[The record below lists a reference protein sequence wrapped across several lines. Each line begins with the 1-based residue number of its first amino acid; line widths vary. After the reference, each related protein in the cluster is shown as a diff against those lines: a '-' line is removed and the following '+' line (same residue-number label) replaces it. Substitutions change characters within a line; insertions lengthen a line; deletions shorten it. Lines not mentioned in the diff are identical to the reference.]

1 MRTPRS
7 SWKSA
12 PRWSRRRRSRSPA
25 ACSPSAALGPDAR
38 PGLTGQQVRDAWRT
52 IAAATHPDRPDSGDP
67 DAYAAPR
74 LPADRADTAVLA
86 ALAAF
91 YAQDT
96 TLITTA
102 ITRAQAHH
110 ADGHAG
116 RQAEAGALLA
126 QIKAKETATGRYK
139 IPAPCTPIPG
149 HDTAGQAA
157 VRTMPQQVGPVGFEP
172 TLSST

>member
-96 TLITTA
+96 TRITTA

-139 IPAPCTPIPG
+139 IPAQAHPSPDTTPPG
-149 HDTAGQAA
+149 RRRFAQCHNRSGLH
-157 VRTMPQQVGPVGFEP
+157 VWP
-172 TLSST
+172 

>member
-67 DAYAAPR
+67 DAYAAVSAAYAALRTPWARSKAYADLTARTVPAVPPGRRPPPR
-74 LPADRADTAVLA
+74 RRTGRTLRAVLA
-86 ALAAF
+86 AM
-91 YAQDT
+91 T
-96 TLITTA
+96 
-102 ITRAQAHH
+102 
-110 ADGHAG
+110 
-116 RQAEAGALLA
+116 
-126 QIKAKETATGRYK
+126 
-139 IPAPCTPIPG
+139 
-149 HDTAGQAA
+149 
-157 VRTMPQQVGPVGFEP
+157 
-172 TLSST
+172 